1 LKRAHAIAAILL
13 YAAIIAGL
21 WLSVRH
27 SAAAMEMGSSF
38 PRAFASFA
46 LLLVPLWFFGFGAA
60 ELLKQAP
67 AWIRIVSA
75 GFLAVPYLVFA
86 AGTAFFQWP
95 IAAEMIAFPILMAA
109 FLEPANVSQRMHWRD
124 AAVIAIIVAFYY
136 MKTFQAAWP
145 LPRFI
150 FFPKLFLAD
159 TALYLYLVIRRLPG
173 TGYSLVPSRSAVFV
187 GLREWLFYF
196 PIALGIG
203 EATGFIHFHAAR
215 PTGTVFDAVLVTFL
229 LIALPEELFFRG
241 ILQNLLQTRVGK
253 HLALVIAAVIFGL
266 SHYNHGASFNWRY
279 VLLASIAGIFYGR
292 AWRANRQILASLVT
306 HTAVD
311 LVWSVWFR

>member
-13 YAAIIAGL
+13 YPAIIAGL
-21 WLSVRH
+21 WLSVQH
-27 SAAAMEMGSSF
+27 SAAAMAMGSSF
-38 PRAFASFA
+38 PQAFASFA
-46 LLLVPLWFFGFGAA
+46 LLLAQLWFFGFGAA
-60 ELLKQAP
+60 TPLNRIP
-67 AWIRIVSA
+67 AWTRIVSA
-75 GFLAVPYLVFA
+75 GFLAVPYLIFA

-109 FLEPANVSQRMHWRD
+109 FLEPANVSQKMHWRD
-124 AAVIAIIVAFYY
+124 AAVLAIIVTFYY

-145 LPRFI
+145 LPRFT

-173 TGYSLVPSRSAVFV
+173 AGYSLVPSRSAVFV

-196 PIALGIG
+196 PIALGLG
-203 EATGFIHFHAAR
+203 EATGFIHFHAVR
-215 PTGTVFDAVLVTFL
+215 PGAGVFATVLVTFL

-241 ILQNLLQTRVGK
+241 ILQNLLETRVGK
-253 HLALVIAAVIFGL
+253 NLALVMAAVIFGL
-266 SHYNHGASFNWRY
+266 SHFNQGASFNWRY

-292 AWRANRQILASLVT
+292 AWRANRQILASVVT